1 MIERISI
8 LGTGLLGTSVGLALR
23 AADYKGS
30 IAGWNRSLEQAQLAL
45 KMGAIDT
52 IASDPI
58 EAARQSQ
65 VTLLAVPIYATIDFM
80 EKLDSVLGPEQLVTD
95 VGSTKRL
102 ISETAARLYNTPERA
117 AFLPGHPMAGK
128 ERGGASLADAN
139 LFRGAV
145 WLFTPAAHPTKVRG
159 VHPAQDFGSATGL
172 YQGTTSVVPQAP
184 QKESGASAP
193 EGVSAAGAELMRD
206 WREWVTKMGAKT
218 LDLDPARHDELVAWV
233 SHLPQFTAT
242 ALSALLVE
250 EVGDAP
256 ELKDVG
262 GRALREMTRL
272 GASPYSMWRDIA
284 HTNTEAV
291 ERALLALEQR
301 LAHLRENLRT
311 PILRDEFEQANK
323 FRRE

>member
-23 AADYKGS
+23 AAGFKGT
-30 IAGWNRSLEQAQLAL
+30 ITGWNRSVEQGQIALA
-45 KMGAIDT
+45 MGAIDAL
-52 IASDPI
+52 ASDAI
-58 EAARQSQ
+58 EAARESE
-65 VTLLAVPIYATIDFM
+65 VIVLAVPIFATLDFM
-80 EKLDSVLGPEQLVTD
+80 ERLAPVLGPDQLVTD
-95 VGSTKRL
+95 VGSTKRV
-102 ISETAARLYNTPERA
+102 IAETAARLYNTPERA

-128 ERGGASLADAN
+128 ERGGAALGDAN

-145 WLFTPAAHPTKVRG
+145 WLFTDDQTRPRSLRG
-159 VHPAQDFGSATGL
+159 SQLV
-172 YQGTTSVVPQAP
+172 
-184 QKESGASAP
+184 KE
-193 EGVSAAGAELMRD
+193 
-206 WREWVTKMGAKT
+206 WREWVIAMGAKT
-218 LDLDPARHDELVAWV
+218 LDLGPDRHDELVAWV

-242 ALSALLVE
+242 ALSALLEE

-272 GASPYSMWRDIA
+272 GSSPFSMWRDIA

-291 ERALLALEQR
+291 ASALLALEQR
-301 LAHLRENLRT
+301 LALLRENLRT
-311 PILRDEFEQANK
+311 PELRNQFEQANK